1 MWRVVRKGTITLV
14 LGQPGLALK
23 NMLLAQFPV
32 KSNITVEGFGVVR
45 ASVGQALRGP
55 EDLRDTGVRNRFV
68 SSGQVEKGTEK
79 FTMDSTEENLAVIE
93 EAKAHYMY
101 MNKNYLDVV
110 MNVGKVRLP
119 FQHGETTPFSE

>member
-1 MWRVVRKGTITLV
+1 MRRVVRKGTITLV
-14 LGQPGLALK
+14 LGQPGSALK

-32 KSNITVEGFGVVR
+32 KSNITVEVR

-55 EDLRDTGVRNRFV
+55 EYLRDTGVRDKFV
-68 SSGQVEKGTEK
+68 SSGQVEKRTEK
-79 FTMDSTEENLAVIE
+79 FTMGSTEKNLAAME
-93 EAKAHYMY
+93 EAKAQYMY
-101 MNKNYLDVV
+101 MNKNYLDMV